1 MMSSSGGLLSAVK
14 SYDPNFPLSK
24 QPQLSFSWTCGEDL
38 DLSTTITSQSELE
51 IPSGL
56 LLRVTCTVTV
66 VSKASSRM
74 LYSSATAS
82 VIPVSG
88 SPPSLDIAASASRV
102 SLHQSLV
109 LSVVV
114 KSGNFKHYSFQWSA
128 SPKPIA
134 ESDADSSL
142 QASSVAIKPGFFDAS
157 SQRSAVFKCR
167 ASHILTGVYAEA
179 SISVALNDAPDCSI
193 AVPLI
198 SSESCIGSIGSVC
211 TVTALTTKLRV
222 MLADEFGGV
231 SGCMD
236 ADGPMSYRL
245 LAFRSACTATS
256 AGQLLAVSSSPMFTG
271 ITVASGVSAL
281 GLEAVDAL
289 GAVSRV
295 CSSEFSVSNATAASI
310 LSLLRSNSHLSSLSG
325 DQQSQQRFAANVAL
339 SLSTLHS
346 STLETDA
353 LADIKEST
361 FAYLDA
367 SSLLITDPSSAA
379 QTAFTLFE
387 LVSLPGPISTA
398 SSSAAANMFQKV
410 ASSTLALLNTGAAT
424 RDLAVEISSMLVAGS
439 TKLLKTAS
447 EPRGRHLLG
456 IKSGMISV
464 LAAVQDSARVQ
475 VHALVASQS
484 AVLHDQSPSAVVGIR
499 RLSSSPISSTV
510 VPSSS
515 SFRIS
520 VAVAPDVDANDP
532 RDVGISV
539 VILASSPFTTVNSTT
554 LISPTLSIEMFDA
567 VSGNSL
573 SSGRSEITAVFPVT
587 QASHDVRVVQRSDG
601 SRLSE
606 QCVVYDGSKWLLA
619 CTLTPFSS
627 ASAVVEC
634 LCNATQQHF
643 HVALAEFTVDC
654 KGTVGGFAVFDSC
667 KTCGGNIMDAS
678 LCVPID
684 STSFP
689 IWAVIALSVG
699 AAIFIAVG
707 IFIVKVRKL
716 RRLARTKPVTAID
729 VVSKDGTLSSLAK
742 PVSFITEFSPSQIP
756 PIPMPPPRSRIR
768 PAIRASRA
776 TAVSPDSVSALS
788 QTPSAVARISP
799 RDEDKQQQLHQ
810 QPRDIVSDLNVA
822 VAQPPVGLPRTR
834 RPITNSSQQLP
845 GSGLRLPR
853 KPNVPDGFTSSED
866 ISPVRVENL
875 SPHRSIPASIPDI
888 RGSSFALPVSNLALP
903 ASNNASRYARL
914 LQTRLQALTS
924 DTEPMSTA
932 SRFDL
937 AAGVSS
943 PSLSPPEIY
952 RPSVAVSSTSN
963 LRSNASRYATMLAQ
977 RASRIQG
984 QQAPIQQPS
993 TSHVS
998 AEAPRLRLSSP
1009 NVTPSSDTVVRT
1021 ASFFCRC

>member
-1 MMSSSGGLLSAVK
+1 
-14 SYDPNFPLSK
+14 
-24 QPQLSFSWTCGEDL
+24 
-38 DLSTTITSQSELE
+38 
-51 IPSGL
+51 
-56 LLRVTCTVTV
+56 
-66 VSKASSRM
+66 
-74 LYSSATAS
+74 
-82 VIPVSG
+82 
-88 SPPSLDIAASASRV
+88 
-102 SLHQSLV
+102 
-109 LSVVV
+109 
-114 KSGNFKHYSFQWSA
+114 
-128 SPKPIA
+128 
-134 ESDADSSL
+134 
-142 QASSVAIKPGFFDAS
+142 
-157 SQRSAVFKCR
+157 
-167 ASHILTGVYAEA
+167 
-179 SISVALNDAPDCSI
+179 
-193 AVPLI
+193 
-198 SSESCIGSIGSVC
+198 
-211 TVTALTTKLRV
+211 
-222 MLADEFGGV
+222 
-231 SGCMD
+231 
-236 ADGPMSYRL
+236 
-245 LAFRSACTATS
+245 
-256 AGQLLAVSSSPMFTG
+256 
-271 ITVASGVSAL
+271 
-281 GLEAVDAL
+281 
-289 GAVSRV
+289 
-295 CSSEFSVSNATAASI
+295 
-310 LSLLRSNSHLSSLSG
+310 
-325 DQQSQQRFAANVAL
+325 
-339 SLSTLHS
+339 
-346 STLETDA
+346 
-353 LADIKEST
+353 
-361 FAYLDA
+361 
-367 SSLLITDPSSAA
+367 
-379 QTAFTLFE
+379 
-387 LVSLPGPISTA
+387 
-398 SSSAAANMFQKV
+398 
-410 ASSTLALLNTGAAT
+410 
-424 RDLAVEISSMLVAGS
+424 
-439 TKLLKTAS
+439 
-447 EPRGRHLLG
+447 
-456 IKSGMISV
+456 
-464 LAAVQDSARVQ
+464 
-475 VHALVASQS
+475 
-484 AVLHDQSPSAVVGIR
+484 
-499 RLSSSPISSTV
+499 
-510 VPSSS
+510 
-515 SFRIS
+515 
-520 VAVAPDVDANDP
+520 
-532 RDVGISV
+532 
-539 VILASSPFTTVNSTT
+539 
-554 LISPTLSIEMFDA
+554 
-567 VSGNSL
+567 
-573 SSGRSEITAVFPVT
+573 
-587 QASHDVRVVQRSDG
+587 
-601 SRLSE
+601 
-606 QCVVYDGSKWLLA
+606 
-619 CTLTPFSS
+619 
-627 ASAVVEC
+627 
-634 LCNATQQHF
+634 
-643 HVALAEFTVDC
+643 
-654 KGTVGGFAVFDSC
+654 
-667 KTCGGNIMDAS
+667 MDAS